1 MGENRAGD
9 DMVCELWGE
18 IEGDHCYSYLKPPWQ
33 LWQWTVAWRPYLG
46 SELALSEYRPSLY
59 ARSCPCHF
67 RRERTNSE
75 SPKVERTVAVAP

>member
-46 SELALSEYRPSLY
+46 SELALSQRRPHLPSTV
-59 ARSCPCHF
+59 RHC
-67 RRERTNSE
+67 RRGPVLAISGASE
-75 SPKVERTVAVAP
+75 